1 MMRKSRLSKP
11 YKCGLIFHWS
21 DHSQIKNPAQ
31 GRVLLFGRTTQIDH
45 NAAAYRVET
54 LRAPS
59 LCSGV

>member
-31 GRVLLFGRTTQIDH
+31 GRVLLFGRTTQIRTGDLYH
-45 NAAAYRVET
+45 VKVA
-54 LRAPS
+54 L
-59 LCSGV
+59 

>member
-21 DHSQIKNPAQ
+21 DH
-31 GRVLLFGRTTQIDH
+31 